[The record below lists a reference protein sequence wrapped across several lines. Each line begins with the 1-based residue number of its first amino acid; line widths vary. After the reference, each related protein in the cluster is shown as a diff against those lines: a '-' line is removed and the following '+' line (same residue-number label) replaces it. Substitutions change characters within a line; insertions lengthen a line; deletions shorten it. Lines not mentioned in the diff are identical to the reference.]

1 MTEKNVR
8 ELVLAHEQVF
18 LPDRAKGI
26 NAVVQYY
33 LTGDEGGD
41 WVVTIQDG
49 TCKVREGKVD
59 NPRITLTAD
68 ASIFRDI
75 LLGRMDGMAAFM
87 QGKFSVRG
95 DLMLGMKLTGLF
107 KLT

>member
-8 ELVLAHEQVF
+8 VLVLAHEQVI
-18 LPDRAKGI
+18 LPDRVKGI

-49 TCKVREGKVD
+49 TCKVREGIVD
-59 NPRITLTAD
+59 NPRITLTVD

-87 QGKFSVRG
+87 QGKVSVRG
-95 DLMLGMKLTGLF
+95 DLMLGMKLIDLF